1 MCTNIFF
8 FLLQDIEDLENKP
21 VNTISYTVNS
31 ENGCVT
37 LSEAHFAELQRTI
50 QTLKAQLEQ
59 RELACFLAKQ
69 VSRCVHCIVYNIFF
83 FLSCQIYSHKEIQVN
98 TLI

>member
-1 MCTNIFF
+1 MEEKTT
-8 FLLQDIEDLENKP
+8 KP
-21 VNTISYTVNS
+21 IAYTVNS

-50 QTLKAQLEQ
+50 QTLRAQLEQ

-69 VSRCVHCIVYNIFF
+69 VVITKFNFC
-83 FLSCQIYSHKEIQVN
+83 
-98 TLI
+98 TLNMIDMKSYIILANR

>member
-1 MCTNIFF
+1 MEEKTT
-8 FLLQDIEDLENKP
+8 KP
-21 VNTISYTVNS
+21 IAYTVNS

-50 QTLKAQLEQ
+50 QTLRAQLEQ

-69 VSRCVHCIVYNIFF
+69 VFITKFNFC
-83 FLSCQIYSHKEIQVN
+83 
-98 TLI
+98 TLNMIDMKSYIILANR

>member
-1 MCTNIFF
+1 MCLYKYFF

-69 VSRCVHCIVYNIFF
+69 VSRCDHCIVYNILFF
-83 FLSCQIYSHKEIQVN
+83 YLARYI
-98 TLI
+98 LIKRFKLMH

>member
-1 MCTNIFF
+1 MEEKTT
-8 FLLQDIEDLENKP
+8 KP
-21 VNTISYTVNS
+21 IAYTVNS

-50 QTLKAQLEQ
+50 QTLRAQLEQ

-69 VSRCVHCIVYNIFF
+69 VFIMKFNFC
-83 FLSCQIYSHKEIQVN
+83 
-98 TLI
+98 TLNMIDMKSYIILANR